1 MASRR
6 LLRWALR
13 WYPRDW
19 RGRYGEE
26 FAALLDELPG
36 AGWATVWDVWKGAI
50 DMQLHR
56 NGRPALRLVMW
67 FGLAGLVAAAAIS
80 MTVPDRYV
88 APAVLEVNAGVDE
101 KQLSED
107 VRKALAP
114 ERLSALIVQHA
125 LYKED
130 RESLRT
136 LRKNITVSGVQPF
149 EGGRR
154 RAIRIV
160 FHGDDPRVVQSVT
173 NALAASVT
181 AGGRLSV
188 LDSAPSPEAYYP
200 NRPVFAFTGLLAGAI
215 LGAAW
220 AAWRHHRRSS
230 IPQ

>member
-1 MASRR
+1 VRAL

-19 RGRYGEE
+19 RGRYGDE
-26 FAALLDELPG
+26 FAAFLDELPG
-36 AGWATVWDVWKGAI
+36 PGWAAVWDVWKGAI
-50 DMQLHR
+50 DMQLHS
-56 NGRPALRLVMW
+56 NGRQALKLVMW

-80 MTVPDRYV
+80 MTVPDRYM
-88 APAVLEVNAGVDE
+88 APASLEVNAGVDE

-107 VRKALAP
+107 VGKALAP

-173 NALAASVT
+173 NDLAATVT
-181 AGGRLSV
+181 AGGRLSM
-188 LDSAPSPEAYYP
+188 LDSAPLPAPYYP
-200 NRPVFAFTGLLAGAI
+200 NRPVFAFTGLLAGAF

-220 AAWRHHRRSS
+220 AVLRRRPRSS
-230 IPQ
+230 LPQ